1 MRVAVVGGTEFIG
14 RRTVE
19 VLAGRGDRVLVVHRG
34 RTEPDDLP
42 ACEHV
47 HADRRDFVTVAGRVA
62 AFGPDAVVDTC
73 AQTGPEV
80 DAVLPHLPDAHLV
93 VLSSMDVYRIW
104 ELGLADDHTPLAV
117 PFDEGAP
124 PRAGRYPYRG
134 RGMDLDDYDKL
145 DVEPAY
151 LARGGTVLRLG
162 MVHGPYDPQRR
173 EECVLGRLR
182 AGRTRIP
189 VGPGRTLYTRLHVD
203 DAAAAIVAALDR
215 PAASAGEIF
224 NVGEPA
230 TVSVRAWLELIMAE
244 AGTAAELVT
253 VPDRALPA
261 DLRLTR
267 THSQHFL
274 ADSRKA
280 AAVLGW
286 HARDPVASIA
296 ASVCWH
302 LAHPPATPPDTT
314 ADDVALREVT
324 GRP

>member
-1 MRVAVVGGTEFIG
+1 MRVAVIGGTGFIG
-14 RRTVE
+14 RRAVE
-19 VLAGRGDRVLVVHRG
+19 VLAGRGDEVLLVHRG
-34 RTEPDDLP
+34 RTEPDGLA

-47 HADRRDFVTVAGRVA
+47 HADRRDFATVAGRVA
-62 AFGPDAVVDTC
+62 AFRPEAVLDTC

-93 VLSSMDVYRIW
+93 VLSSMDVYRLW
-104 ELGLADDHTPLAV
+104 ELMLADDHAPVPVPL
-117 PFDEGAP
+117 DEGAP
-124 PRAGRYPYRG
+124 LRAGRYPYRG

-189 VGPGRTLYTRLHVD
+189 VGPGRTLFTRLHVD
-203 DAAAAIVAALDR
+203 DAASAIVAALDR
-215 PAASAGEIF
+215 PSASAGEVF
-224 NVGEPA
+224 NVGEA
-230 TVSVRAWLELIMAE
+230 GAVSVRAWLELIMAG
-244 AGTAAELVT
+244 AGTEAELVP
-253 VPDRALPA
+253 VPDSALPA

-267 THSQHFL
+267 THSQHLL

-280 AAVLGW
+280 SAVLGW
-286 HARDPVASIA
+286 HPRDPVASIA
-296 ASVCWH
+296 ASVRWH
-302 LAHPPATPPDTT
+302 LAHPPAAPPDTG
-314 ADDVALREVT
+314 ADDAALR
-324 GRP
+324 GS